1 MSGAMKFNFNTIYVG
16 LTGGLVLPTLLMY
29 IYWQVNY
36 DYMDLNKFFAFT
48 SRGEIHIKLI
58 SLFTAPNL
66 GLFFLFIWK
75 NYNLAARGVLGST
88 FLYALLVLIV
98 KLAE

>member
-1 MSGAMKFNFNTIYVG
+1 MKSKFDTIYVG
-16 LTGGLVLPTLLMY
+16 LTGGLLLPTILMCV
-29 IYWQVNY
+29 YWQVNY
-36 DYMDLNKFFAFT
+36 DYMDLNKFFEFT
-48 SRGEIHIKLI
+48 SRGQIHIKLI

-88 FLYALLVLIV
+88 FVYALLVLIV
-98 KLAE
+98 KFAE